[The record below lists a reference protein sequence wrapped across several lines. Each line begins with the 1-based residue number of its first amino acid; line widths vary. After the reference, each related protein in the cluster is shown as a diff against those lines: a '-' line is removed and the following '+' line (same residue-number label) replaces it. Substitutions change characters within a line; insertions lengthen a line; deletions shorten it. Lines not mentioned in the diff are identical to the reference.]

1 MVRRFLPY
9 RFEVLAFAHLWVA
22 LPFQHFRVFQ
32 IAVERFGEGETE
44 SVDAGKDAA
53 LEEVVAQKGAA
64 EMEEW
69 GPRTDFASAEV
80 EDFGA
85 AGAEIATGFGKK
97 VARRSVAVVEKVVF
111 DTQGVVFWDT

>member
-1 MVRRFLPY
+1 MWRMVRRFLPY

-69 GPRTDFASAEV
+69 GPR
-80 EDFGA
+80 
-85 AGAEIATGFGKK
+85 
-97 VARRSVAVVEKVVF
+97 
-111 DTQGVVFWDT
+111 